1 MRYAIAIERS
11 LSGYGAYVP
20 DLAGCAPV
28 GKTKEEVR
36 RLIQEA
42 IELHLDGMR
51 AEGLPIP
58 RPSSSVDYIDVPS
71 AA

>member
-1 MRYAIAIERS
+1 MRYAIVIERS
-11 LSGYGAYVP
+11 PSGYGAYVP
-20 DLAGCAPV
+20 DLAGCAAV
-28 GKTKEEVR
+28 GRTEREVR

-58 RPSSSVDYIDVPS
+58 RPSSSVDYVEVPS